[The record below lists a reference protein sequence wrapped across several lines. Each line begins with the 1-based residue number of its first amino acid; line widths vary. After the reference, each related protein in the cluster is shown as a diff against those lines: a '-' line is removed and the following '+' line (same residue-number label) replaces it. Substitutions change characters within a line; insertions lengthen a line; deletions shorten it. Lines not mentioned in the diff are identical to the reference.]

1 MAATEAVRKDLA
13 ADLVNVRLEAA
24 NEDDI
29 DGPRRRIAIS
39 KRLAGALN
47 IDDGDLIELRSAGA
61 VPLRGWA
68 RIAEGGPEAAVAV
81 GPLAM
86 KLLRAR
92 AGDRIEL
99 RAVRAIPAAVA

>member
-68 RIAEGGPEAAVAV
+68 RIAEGGPEA
-81 GPLAM
+81 
-86 KLLRAR
+86 
-92 AGDRIEL
+92 D
-99 RAVRAIPAAVA
+99 